1 MFRGRSRVAVT
12 ALAVLVSIVAWAPPG
27 RADDPPEA
35 EVARANPLAGD
46 AAAIRRGKGLFLQNC
61 APCHGA
67 EADGRGPAS
76 VGLRPP
82 PADLAG
88 PDVVPKHPD
97 GWLFWRIANGKR
109 GTAMPPFAF
118 SLSEQERWSI
128 VAWLRSLRAESDAPG
143 VPAPAAGLP
152 LATAH

>member
-1 MFRGRSRVAVT
+1 MRRAC
-12 ALAVLVSIVAWAPPG
+12 AAVLALCLAAAPRGAGAEEPPDSVAAM
-27 RADDPPEA
+27 R
-35 EVARANPLAGD
+35 NPVAGD
-46 AAAIRRGKGLFLQNC
+46 PAAVRRGQGLFLQNC

-67 EADGRGPAS
+67 SADGKGPGA

-97 GWLFWRIANGKR
+97 GWIYWRIANGKR

-128 VAWLRSLRAESDAPG
+128 VAWLRSLR
-143 VPAPAAGLP
+143 PAAAGAAQAASTTEAGRAP
-152 LATAH
+152 LVAAH